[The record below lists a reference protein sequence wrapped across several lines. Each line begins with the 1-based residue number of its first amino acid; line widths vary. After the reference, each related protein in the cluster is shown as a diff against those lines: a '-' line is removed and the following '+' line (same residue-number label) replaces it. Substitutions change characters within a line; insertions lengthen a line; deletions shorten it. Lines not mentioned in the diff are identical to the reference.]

1 MESIDYG
8 VCRLAV
14 VPVRKESSDLSEQ
27 VTQLLFGDHY
37 EVLSA
42 SKDKKWLQIKITSDQ
57 CEGWL
62 DAKQHHTI
70 TKEYFDQVNL
80 VDFKITTEVSS
91 WILYK
96 KNPLSIVMGSIVP
109 ISASEL
115 FKMEEQFAFNGESK
129 ALSLR
134 RDFDFIR
141 SIALRYLHS
150 PHQWGGKSPF
160 GIDAAGFTQ
169 MVFKM
174 GGYSLSRLLKQQV
187 LQGKKINSLAET
199 KPGDLAFFQD
209 KDGKIT
215 HTGILLE
222 EDKIIHVSGRVRIDH
237 LLEEGILNQETKI
250 FSHTLSVL
258 RRII

>member
-14 VPVRKESSDLSEQ
+14 VPVRKESSDLTEQ

-37 EVLSA
+37 EVIRA
-42 SKDKKWLQIKITSDQ
+42 SKDKKWLHIKMAADQ

-62 DAKQHHTI
+62 DVNQHHTI
-70 TKEYFDQVNL
+70 TSEYFDQINL
-80 VDFKITTEVSS
+80 ADFKITIEVSS

-96 KNPLSIVMGSIVP
+96 KNPLAIVMGSIVP

-129 ALSLR
+129 ALSQR
-134 RDFDFIR
+134 RDFDFIKM
-141 SIALRYLHS
+141 IALRYLHA
-150 PHQWGGKSPF
+150 PHQWGGRSPY
-160 GIDAAGFTQ
+160 GIDAAAFSQ
-169 MVFKM
+169 LVFKI
-174 GGYSLSRLLKQQV
+174 GGYSLPRFLSQQV
-187 LQGKKINSLAET
+187 LHGKKVDSLSQT
-199 KPGDLAFFQD
+199 KPGDIVFFQD
-209 KDGKIT
+209 KAGKII

-222 EDKIIHVSGRVRIDH
+222 EDKIIHVLGRVRIDH

-250 FSHTLSVL
+250 FSHTLSSF